1 MNGSSPST
9 SPPRSLSSL
18 PVHFSTSLAH
28 FTRNYSLRLH
38 PRVTFS
44 ALIAPIYA
52 ENRSLFIFFLF
63 FFLLP
68 SSPSSVPPLPIAL
81 SFTFHLSRSSLII
94 FILRWRL
101 DGWWRK
107 QTGMSG
113 SSLSPP
119 FFSYIFF
126 SISCHY
132 CAAETRRKGG
142 GDRKSNGKERK
153 KYLKKDGFTKRKRC
167 RK

>member
-1 MNGSSPST
+1 MARHPPPPLLARSP
-9 SPPRSLSSL
+9 L
-18 PVHFSTSLAH
+18 
-28 FTRNYSLRLH
+28 
-38 PRVTFS
+38 
-44 ALIAPIYA
+44 
-52 ENRSLFIFFLF
+52 SLFIFQPLSLISLEITLSVSTLVSHSPLWLHPFTLKIDLYLSFFFF

-126 SISCHY
+126 LISCHY

>member
-1 MNGSSPST
+1 MARHPPPPLLARSP
-9 SPPRSLSSL
+9 L
-18 PVHFSTSLAH
+18 
-28 FTRNYSLRLH
+28 
-38 PRVTFS
+38 
-44 ALIAPIYA
+44 
-52 ENRSLFIFFLF
+52 SLFIFQPLSLISLEITLSVSTLVSHSPLWLHPFTLKIDLYLSFSF

-126 SISCHY
+126 FDFLPLLCGWD
-132 CAAETRRKGG
+132 EEERGG
-142 GDRKSNGKERK
+142 RQEK
-153 KYLKKDGFTKRKRC
+153 
-167 RK
+167 